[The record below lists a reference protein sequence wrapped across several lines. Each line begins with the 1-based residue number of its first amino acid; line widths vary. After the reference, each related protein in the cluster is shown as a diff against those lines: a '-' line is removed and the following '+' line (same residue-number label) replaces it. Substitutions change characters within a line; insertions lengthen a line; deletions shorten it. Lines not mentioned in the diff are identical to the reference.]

1 MRQFLP
7 IAIICLFLPCAQTC
21 SSDRGAVYADLV
33 RIDQILN
40 EQPTAARD
48 SLTAMNPAQMDDR
61 EKAYYNLLLTIA
73 DHKNHIDFTSDSSIS
88 SARQF
93 YLNHTHDY
101 RQQARSCFYHG
112 IVLSYISP
120 LDTSSFHY
128 MKEAATLVE
137 KHGVQDDRLIALL
150 SAYIGKIHSSN
161 GNVLESLDYFQAAVD
176 AEGRLGNNRNQIIDY
191 CYLLT
196 NMIKADDERSHLVM
210 QQLDSVLTLHP
221 ACHPTSVDNTKALYH
236 LYVSHQYDSAL
247 FYCQLWNPTPGDIGT
262 KQQLLASIY
271 KRAGPVDSAI
281 RWERIAYSNRR
292 SKDSSIY
299 YYYFYSL
306 ADLYDQQGNADSA
319 AHYALMAYRSLRDVM
334 DERTEKRVLELEK
347 QYDVSS
353 REAAL
358 AKTRQQR
365 NLLIVAVCALVLL
378 LASFLRQ
385 RFMQKKQRA
394 AETMANSVIYAA
406 ARTHQNTLSQL
417 KELQRKPKFRTVES
431 LQDNISVITKDLRR
445 GFTQHFSEAL
455 ANNLASLPPHIRQ
468 SVEKLSG
475 ERAKIVYILTELG
488 YSESEIAEFTCT
500 SIDSVRTIGNNNEKV
515 LS

>member
-1 MRQFLP
+1 MLNGK
-7 IAIICLFLPCAQTC
+7 LEE
-21 SSDRGAVYADLV
+21 
-33 RIDQILN
+33 IDEILQY
-40 EQPTAARD
+40 QPKRALD
-48 SLTAMNPAQMDDR
+48 SLEQLSGLTLNMPD
-61 EKAYYNLLLTIA
+61 KAYYGLLLTIA
-73 DHKNHIDFTSDSSIS
+73 YHKNHIPFTNDSLIS
-88 SARQF
+88 ESREWFVSKRDAR
-93 YLNHTHDY
+93 NA
-101 RQQARSCFYHG
+101 ARASFYHG
-112 IVLSYISP
+112 LVLYLIASP
-120 LDTSSFHY
+120 DTLASHY
-128 MKEAATLVE
+128 MHDALLIMEGRKEAYDE
-137 KHGVQDDRLIALL
+137 KLIALANSYL
-150 SAYIGKIHSSN
+150 GKINDYRSFNYSEAIRYYQN
-161 GNVLESLDYFQAAVD
+161 ALDMEKCLDNPRNLILDYCDLLVCYVKSGQEQVANQTLIALDSTLAVHPDIKFQ
-176 AEGRLGNNRNQIIDY
+176 RINNAKAIY
-191 CYLLT
+191 YLHAT
-196 NMIKADDERSHLVM
+196 SHL
-210 QQLDSVLTLHP
+210 
-221 ACHPTSVDNTKALYH
+221 
-236 LYVSHQYDSAL
+236 DSAL
-247 FYCQLWNPTPGDIGT
+247 FYTRLWTPPANESGA
-262 KQQLLASIY
+262 KLSLLAEIY
-271 KRAGPVDSAI
+271 DTSGQLDSAI
-281 RWERIAYSNRR
+281 SYEKKAYENKRNT
-292 SKDSSIY
+292 DSLIHY
-299 YYYFYSL
+299 AYL
-306 ADLYDQQGNADSA
+306 NLIADLYQRSGNADSA

-488 YSESEIAEFTCT
+488 YSESEIAEFTCS

>member
-1 MRQFLP
+1 M
-7 IAIICLFLPCAQTC
+7 
-21 SSDRGAVYADLV
+21 
-33 RIDQILN
+33 
-40 EQPTAARD
+40 
-48 SLTAMNPAQMDDR
+48 
-61 EKAYYNLLLTIA
+61 
-73 DHKNHIDFTSDSSIS
+73 
-88 SARQF
+88 
-93 YLNHTHDY
+93 
-101 RQQARSCFYHG
+101 
-112 IVLSYISP
+112 
-120 LDTSSFHY
+120 
-128 MKEAATLVE
+128 
-137 KHGVQDDRLIALL
+137 
-150 SAYIGKIHSSN
+150 
-161 GNVLESLDYFQAAVD
+161 
-176 AEGRLGNNRNQIIDY
+176 
-191 CYLLT
+191 
-196 NMIKADDERSHLVM
+196 
-210 QQLDSVLTLHP
+210 
-221 ACHPTSVDNTKALYH
+221 
-236 LYVSHQYDSAL
+236 
-247 FYCQLWNPTPGDIGT
+247 
-262 KQQLLASIY
+262 
-271 KRAGPVDSAI
+271 
-281 RWERIAYSNRR
+281 
-292 SKDSSIY
+292 
-299 YYYFYSL
+299 
-306 ADLYDQQGNADSA
+306 
-319 AHYALMAYRSLRDVM
+319 
-334 DERTEKRVLELEK
+334 ELER

-358 AKTRQQR
+358 AKTRHQR